1 MSKKEFAQ
9 IALGGVIGSIFTFV
23 LIFLLAHHYQTTP
36 VALINSNPNWKGWQ
50 EERYQ
55 FGMNKHRTPQP
66 KEVKSPLISEGT
78 IIMGGD
84 PTMMRWG
91 FHVLEGYAKDGKS
104 RITLLLNKH
113 DNEEGRPAAE
123 LYYYGT
129 VYNHF
134 NRAYNWFKIGSDVK
148 DHSFMFSR
156 DEAVAYGKV
165 DFRSLLELGAIS
177 PSKDLDRSYKDIEA
191 ADNAFEPES
200 KSKENARCV
209 LYFALRDARDGAMFY
224 DKDAKKIACKINGRW
239 QYLVTEPA
247 ALNIK

>member
-1 MSKKEFAQ
+1 M
-9 IALGGVIGSIFTFV
+9 
-23 LIFLLAHHYQTTP
+23 
-36 VALINSNPNWKGWQ
+36 
-50 EERYQ
+50 
-55 FGMNKHRTPQP
+55 
-66 KEVKSPLISEGT
+66 
-78 IIMGGD
+78 
-84 PTMMRWG
+84 
-91 FHVLEGYAKDGKS
+91 LEGYAKDGKS

-177 PSKDLDRSYKDIEA
+177 PS
-191 ADNAFEPES
+191 
-200 KSKENARCV
+200 
-209 LYFALRDARDGAMFY
+209 
-224 DKDAKKIACKINGRW
+224 
-239 QYLVTEPA
+239 
-247 ALNIK
+247 